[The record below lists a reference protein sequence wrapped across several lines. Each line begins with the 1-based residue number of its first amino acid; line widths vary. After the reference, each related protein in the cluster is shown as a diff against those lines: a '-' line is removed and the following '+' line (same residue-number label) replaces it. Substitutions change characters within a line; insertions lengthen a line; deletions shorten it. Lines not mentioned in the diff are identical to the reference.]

1 MANVPET
8 SSVASLPGSLNNWHQ
23 ISSPVKM
30 RSRNY
35 TGAYRG
41 GGERPNPIRGHVPD
55 CGRLDLLA
63 RAAAGFGID
72 LVKPN

>member
-1 MANVPET
+1 MAAA
-8 SSVASLPGSLNNWHQ
+8 VAGYVAGEAL
-23 ISSPVKM
+23 
-30 RSRNY
+30 Y